1 MGPPV
6 SAICLGDD
14 EDGPS
19 TGRPTP
25 ATAVSL
31 DRQSAGGGMSRKRNK
46 LAAVVAELADTEV
59 ELIMTCARMLGLW
72 HEREVLRAADEW
84 APDEGPVHPRY
95 VALDKKEGQLRR
107 RLLGLGIPTT
117 RAGAVAL
124 ANVAFLEAEK
134 TSTSIIVA
142 QDSCDQ
148 FALAVIQSLAG
159 GNVPMT
165 MSAEHYGAK
174 AENPPGAPAWPLMK
188 PHWPTA
194 PPCSGSSPLG
204 HQCSDC
210 GSWSMP

>member
-1 MGPPV
+1 
-6 SAICLGDD
+6 
-14 EDGPS
+14 
-19 TGRPTP
+19 
-25 ATAVSL
+25 
-31 DRQSAGGGMSRKRNK
+31 MSRKRNK
-46 LAAVVAELADTEV
+46 LAAVVAELADTEGQ
-59 ELIMTCARMLGLW
+59 LIMTCARLLGLW
-72 HEREVLRAADEW
+72 HEREAY
-84 APDEGPVHPRY
+84 APQTSGHRMKVHCTRGTPLWIRR
-95 VALDKKEGQLRR
+95 KRQLRR